1 MVYSRPKSICA
12 RLLSLAVAAL
22 IVSGCATLDVGKV
35 KEAENVAVPII
46 TVDEYIGIEN
56 GGTASLVQRLVED
69 DKFDLSPL
77 VGELRTK
84 VYNDYADRLP
94 VNIMPEEAV
103 IETER
108 YQNFNLTGSASND
121 RRYEN
126 LQALLVPEGYKKYRI
141 AQGALIAD
149 QQDDMFGAVP
159 DRADAMLFASASYVL
174 EEDNPWWYFFVPM
187 GAPDRGYVEATVR
200 LEMIDRS
207 GDTILR
213 ISESR
218 QSNDYVTMAGGLTL
232 NASEIQPLCINATE
246 NAFAAVDQF
255 IQEELSSG
263 S

>member
-1 MVYSRPKSICA
+1 MRHFGLRRLSA
-12 RLLSLAVAAL
+12 RLIPLALAAL
-22 IVSGCATLDVGKV
+22 IISGCSTLEVSKL
-35 KEAENVAVPII
+35 KKAEDVAVPII
-46 TVDEYIGIEN
+46 TVDEYISIED
-56 GGTASLVQRLVED
+56 GGAASLVQRLVED
-69 DKFDLSPL
+69 DEFDLSPL

-84 VYNDYADRLP
+84 VYNDYGDRLP

-103 IETER
+103 IETDR
-108 YQNFNLTGSASND
+108 YQNFNLTGNASND

-126 LQALLVPEGYKKYRI
+126 LQALLVPDGYKKYRI
-141 AQGALIAD
+141 AKGALIAD
-149 QQDDMFGAVP
+149 QQDDMFEAVP
-159 DRADAMLFASASYVL
+159 DRADALLFASASYALV
-174 EEDNPWWYFFVPM
+174 EDNPWWYFFVPV

-213 ISESR
+213 VSETR

-232 NASEIQPLCINATE
+232 NSSEIQPMCMNATQ

-255 IQEELSSG
+255 IQEELSSD